1 MNTAATIRL
10 PSHMVGLLNKWR
22 RTERLP
28 SRSLGRPP
36 ILEEIAG
43 SLNLSSSQLAMVRH
57 ALKTQQVQHD
67 AADPEGWRISGGVTD
82 HRAAAEH
89 TLENR
94 EEERHVLNRLDLL
107 EERERTVITLRFGL
121 DGERPHTLNE
131 IGLRL
136 GITREWVR
144 KIEQKA
150 VRKLDPKYANILTV
164 QSNRRPH
171 AGPA

>member
-1 MNTAATIRL
+1 MIEAKDGIPAD
-10 PSHMVGLLNKWR
+10 
-22 RTERLP
+22 
-28 SRSLGRPP
+28 
-36 ILEEIAG
+36 
-43 SLNLSSSQLAMVRH
+43 QLAKLQDRAGVCWG
-57 ALKTQQVQHD
+57 LKPGNSGLTPDRESFTVNSAD
-67 AADPEGWRISGGVTD
+67 GGELRNPADPEGWRISGGVTD

>member
-1 MNTAATIRL
+1 M
-10 PSHMVGLLNKWR
+10 
-22 RTERLP
+22 
-28 SRSLGRPP
+28 
-36 ILEEIAG
+36 
-43 SLNLSSSQLAMVRH
+43 
-57 ALKTQQVQHD
+57 
-67 AADPEGWRISGGVTD
+67 
-82 HRAAAEH
+82 
-89 TLENR
+89 
-94 EEERHVLNRLDLL
+94 LNRLDLL